1 MSQRGIPL
9 RVLILDDQ
17 DSMRSI
23 VRHLLGQVGIT
34 DILEAKDGSG
44 AIKLLKTPNLKVPDV
59 IISDLYMDGM
69 DGLEFCN
76 QLRRDKQLASN
87 QIPILM
93 LTGEKDP
100 FIHDIIRQVGAADIA
115 VKPIS
120 AVNLLQ
126 RIQDLIG
133 YSFDD

>member
-1 MSQRGIPL
+1 MSQRGISL

-34 DILEAKDGSG
+34 DILEAKDGYG

-76 QLRRDKQLASN
+76 QLRRDKGLAHN

-120 AVNLLQ
+120 AVNLLA